1 MSISKVQLQD
11 DWYTGIKNL
20 IKGASAKRCTKSTDC
35 NEYSSR
41 SHCIYTFIL
50 EMPDKQSTLQFVDL
64 AGSERISKSMV
75 IGDTLKETLHIN
87 KSLSAL
93 QDVISA
99 LESKSSHVPYR
110 NSLLTRILKLSLAT
124 QESKV
129 SIILNCSPSEDN
141 FNETVSTL
149 TLGLRLK
156 SIDLSWAIRKNLKSE
171 EVERTLSLLEK
182 ERSEKNSLSRK
193 VEKLERDLDSYISA
207 VKDKDFKINCLTSKL
222 RSIDKS
228 HAEEMDFLRKELS
241 ASPYIPKNCNKSCI
255 NPEVTTRIPR
265 PGNHFYQSSK
275 KNIILS

>member
-1 MSISKVQLQD
+1 
-11 DWYTGIKNL
+11 
-20 IKGASAKRCTKSTDC
+20 
-35 NEYSSR
+35 
-41 SHCIYTFIL
+41 
-50 EMPDKQSTLQFVDL
+50 MPDKQSTLQFVDL

-228 HAEEMDFLRKELS
+228 HAEEMDFLRKELNIAKIHYEDTVKKLNSLRRQIEQEKSSKSKLQSQQKSKDDQIKRVMS